1 MKNQKKTATLFV
13 ARLTK
18 QVTAENLIQVFST
31 FGRVYKARI
40 IPVEFNEQF
49 NYGFVEAEPCVLQQ
63 ACASIITLFDVKLI
77 VKPATGQP
85 SERSQTIEEVK
96 KNFARRTVRKFRRKL
111 YGK

>member
-1 MKNQKKTATLFV
+1 MQDQQKTATIFV
-13 ARLTK
+13 ARLAK

-40 IPVEFNEQF
+40 IPAEFSDLF

-85 SERSQTIEEVK
+85 SKRSQAIEEVK
-96 KNFARRTVRKFRRKL
+96 KKLARRTVRRFRRKL
-111 YGK
+111 NG